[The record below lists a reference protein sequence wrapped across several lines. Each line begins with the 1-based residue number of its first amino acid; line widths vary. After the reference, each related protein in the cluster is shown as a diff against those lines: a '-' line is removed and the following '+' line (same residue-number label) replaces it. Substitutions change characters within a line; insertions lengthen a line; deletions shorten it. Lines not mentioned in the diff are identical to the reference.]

1 MARRGGSN
9 HGKVI
14 LMALF
19 VLADIGFNSSL
30 DYDTYNDSIDRNYKL
45 GFFGLQVTLQICIF
59 LTLFLAAAD
68 TFLFR
73 IGSFCSQ
80 SAEMCCAVLCS
91 TEVRSTALCS
101 AKVLCC
107 AAPWS
112 AAFCSA

>member
-1 MARRGGSN
+1 MASSH

-14 LMALF
+14 LMAAF
-19 VLADIGFNSSL
+19 ILADIGFNSSL

-73 IGSFCSQ
+73 IGSSCFSCFSFVG
-80 SAEMCCAVLCS
+80 SRA
-91 TEVRSTALCS
+91 ALGS
-101 AKVLCC
+101 LIYVGQ
-107 AAPWS
+107 
-112 AAFCSA
+112 